1 MIIVIV
7 GPTGVG
13 KTKLS
18 VELAKRF
25 NGEVINADS
34 MQVYK
39 GLDIATA
46 KIKEEEKEGIPHHL
60 FDICEVE
67 ENFSVY
73 DYQKLGREK
82 IDEITKMNLDLINNL
97 IKSTKENNAIQN
109 FIKELG
115 EFLEN
120 NIGNS
125 ERNEEPLVQKILAG
139 RTLITRYR
147 DEINIKR
154 HDIINNYSKEHSE
167 QGELYYVYN
176 KRSDNTYGIFSY
188 KNGESGTNIGVKESE
203 MPKDAGVD
211 SVLRMQNGKFVFD
224 KEATGE
230 LQTEL
235 TEMINSL
242 LEEQEN
248 RLDAQRIEGHLYEFV
263 EKAGNIVELTDLT
276 NNTGECFEEIAFP
289 TELAEKA
296 TQGDKFQYINGEY
309 KLVGD

>member
-1 MIIVIV
+1 
-7 GPTGVG
+7 
-13 KTKLS
+13 
-18 VELAKRF
+18 
-25 NGEVINADS
+25 
-34 MQVYK
+34 
-39 GLDIATA
+39 
-46 KIKEEEKEGIPHHL
+46 
-60 FDICEVE
+60 
-67 ENFSVY
+67 
-73 DYQKLGREK
+73 
-82 IDEITKMNLDLINNL
+82 MNLDLINNL

-125 ERNEEPLVQKILAG
+125 ERNEEPLVQKILEG
-139 RTLITRYR
+139 RTLTTKYR

-176 KRSDNTYGIFSY
+176 KRSDNTYGIVSH

-203 MPKDAGVD
+203 MPKDAEVD
-211 SVLRMQNGKFVFD
+211 CVLRMQNGKFVLD
-224 KEATGE
+224 KQATEE

-235 TEMINSL
+235 IEMINSL
-242 LEEQEN
+242 LEEQAN
-248 RLDAQRIEGHLYEFV
+248 RLDSQRVEGHIYEFV

-289 TELAEKA
+289 SELAEKV
-296 TQGDKFQYINGEY
+296 TQGTKFQYVNGEY
-309 KLVGD
+309 QLVSD